1 MARNEKDQAP
11 ASARGQKVK
20 VMQHGTMTG
29 KTQLSGEKDPGQT
42 AKPTTCFKP
51 ADFSEDGKRLAQAD
65 LLEGLNIA
73 SVFIRQ
79 HVHFALDHCLT
90 TMTDALRPESD
101 CIITGAPECLEGLEP
116 VITENNY
123 VLTVYSVPYTRFVGF
138 WALVD
143 CAWHWID
150 PPKPGEPAKM
160 TNYKSDVDISMHTA
174 YHIHHVTSKLSDST
188 TIGNFLNSFQTV
200 RAAPARPTREGP
212 TPNDASRGPSRSQED
227 DRVDEIRHTIAVRF
241 KEGMRKEVRTE
252 TRKENKRR
260 EVTGRKQINISSSDS
275 ESSSHMAKPVKPIE
289 AKAMPKQGETWRR
302 KSDIPERSA
311 AASSASASS
320 SKPAENTA
328 KERVKQTVKAP
339 ASKRETSQRAKEV
352 FKDADRKFSKT
363 PTQLK
368 KFILNSFRNSLISIG
383 SRGPKV
389 SFVAEI
395 LTHPMMPCTGVI
407 HVGSLTA

>member
-1 MARNEKDQAP
+1 
-11 ASARGQKVK
+11 
-20 VMQHGTMTG
+20 
-29 KTQLSGEKDPGQT
+29 
-42 AKPTTCFKP
+42 
-51 ADFSEDGKRLAQAD
+51 
-65 LLEGLNIA
+65 
-73 SVFIRQ
+73 
-79 HVHFALDHCLT
+79 
-90 TMTDALRPESD
+90 
-101 CIITGAPECLEGLEP
+101 
-116 VITENNY
+116 
-123 VLTVYSVPYTRFVGF
+123 
-138 WALVD
+138 
-143 CAWHWID
+143 
-150 PPKPGEPAKM
+150 
-160 TNYKSDVDISMHTA
+160 
-174 YHIHHVTSKLSDST
+174 
-188 TIGNFLNSFQTV
+188 
-200 RAAPARPTREGP
+200 
-212 TPNDASRGPSRSQED
+212 
-227 DRVDEIRHTIAVRF
+227 
-241 KEGMRKEVRTE
+241 
-252 TRKENKRR
+252 
-260 EVTGRKQINISSSDS
+260 
-275 ESSSHMAKPVKPIE
+275 MAKPVKPIE

>member
-1 MARNEKDQAP
+1 M
-11 ASARGQKVK
+11 
-20 VMQHGTMTG
+20 
-29 KTQLSGEKDPGQT
+29 
-42 AKPTTCFKP
+42 
-51 ADFSEDGKRLAQAD
+51 
-65 LLEGLNIA
+65 
-73 SVFIRQ
+73 
-79 HVHFALDHCLT
+79 
-90 TMTDALRPESD
+90 
-101 CIITGAPECLEGLEP
+101 
-116 VITENNY
+116 
-123 VLTVYSVPYTRFVGF
+123 
-138 WALVD
+138 
-143 CAWHWID
+143 
-150 PPKPGEPAKM
+150 
-160 TNYKSDVDISMHTA
+160 
-174 YHIHHVTSKLSDST
+174 
-188 TIGNFLNSFQTV
+188 
-200 RAAPARPTREGP
+200 
-212 TPNDASRGPSRSQED
+212 
-227 DRVDEIRHTIAVRF
+227 RF

-339 ASKRETSQRAKEV
+339 ASKRETSQRAK
-352 FKDADRKFSKT
+352 KFSKT